1 MLNKQ
6 VDEVEK
12 RQHVQNDETVQLFT
26 RLLKEQEDRHNAT
39 IDKMQQQID
48 ELKGKLQSQA
58 DVQLA

>member
-1 MLNKQ
+1 LLNKQ